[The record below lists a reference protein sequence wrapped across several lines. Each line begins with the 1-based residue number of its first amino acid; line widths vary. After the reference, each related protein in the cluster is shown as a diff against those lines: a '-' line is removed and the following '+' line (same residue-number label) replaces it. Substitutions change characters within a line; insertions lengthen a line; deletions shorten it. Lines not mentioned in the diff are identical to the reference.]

1 MMFDKK
7 LTILIVVGL
16 FAGASL
22 VAVALWLRKVKD
34 TGVGLNTYY
43 SDFIKPATTKVIQAN
58 HLLPEDAVIHR
69 LDAIYKPGS
78 VVKRKTID

>member
-7 LTILIVVGL
+7 LTIIVVGL
-16 FAGASL
+16 FAGAV
-22 VAVALWLRKVKD
+22 VAVALWRWKVKD

-43 SDFIKPATTKVIQAN
+43 SEFIKPATTKVIQAN